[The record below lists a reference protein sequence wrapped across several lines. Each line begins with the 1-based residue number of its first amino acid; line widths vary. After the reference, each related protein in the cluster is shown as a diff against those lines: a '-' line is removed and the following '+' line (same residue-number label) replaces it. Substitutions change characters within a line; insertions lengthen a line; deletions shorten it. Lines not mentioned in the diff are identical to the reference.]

1 MRKTVTNEYLKKAMI
16 ELDEMGE
23 DATYEIFQ
31 RVLWEL
37 RHSCLIIAGDIRGN
51 EIYISK
57 LSLPD
62 GEYGLLFTDMDEY
75 RKVFPN
81 FEVEAHEH
89 SIGIYKELISK
100 SNLKG
105 FIVNLEGECFGLFRS
120 IFDEIG
126 DAPQNAFS
134 IDGSYTSVELKR
146 LKDSINNRKLED
158 FINDPLNIG
167 RYEELFEMI
176 SESTMLALR
185 LARENVDGQAEDGI
199 ISMVET
205 GPIGYLYMDGSGR
218 YGTAFTS
225 EEKITSVPVSWNRYS
240 QIVNFYQIANSILS
254 DDMDG
259 IIINPNTDNILL
271 TREVLLE
278 YSNLLERTC
287 NDHRLNSAIMHMFP
301 IKGQMSI

>member
-57 LSLPD
+57 LTLPD

-89 SIGIYKELISK
+89 AIGIYKELISK
-100 SNLKG
+100 SDLKG
-105 FIVNLEGECFGLFRS
+105 FILNLEGECFGLFRS

-126 DAPQNAFS
+126 DAPQNSFP
-134 IDGSYTSVELKR
+134 IDDSYTSVELKQ
-146 LKDSINNRKLED
+146 LKDSINNDQLEE
-158 FINDPLNIG
+158 FINDPANIG
-167 RYEELFEMI
+167 KYEELFERI
-176 SESTMLALR
+176 SQSTMLALR
-185 LARENVDGQAEDGI
+185 LAMENVDSQAEDGI

-205 GPIGYLYMDGSGR
+205 GPIGYLYMGGSGK
-218 YGTAFTS
+218 YAAAFTS
-225 EEKITSVPVSWNRYS
+225 EEKISRVHMPMNRYS
-240 QIVNFYQIANSILS
+240 QIINFSQMTNSLLS

-259 IIINPNTDNILL
+259 IIINPNTDNIIL

-287 NDHRLNSAIMHMFP
+287 NDHKLNSAIMHMFLL
-301 IKGQMSI
+301 KKKYEN